1 MHVFLD
7 SLGVHAGYLDLS
19 RLCVPAV
26 KPIKL
31 SLHLEKGGRVAHDEP
46 LTSLSRLSL
55 DDAPLHTVDTAPS
68 LIDLHGPPGA
78 GSNGPAVEVA
88 RPAGPA
94 GRQSGG
100 KLPPPR

>member
-46 LTSLSRLSL
+46 LTSLSTLSL
-55 DDAPLHTVDTAPS
+55 DDAPLHIVDTAPP
-68 LIDLHGPPGA
+68 LIDLHGPPVLDRTAPRLKLQGL
-78 GSNGPAVEVA
+78 PAPRA
-88 RPAGPA
+88 R
-94 GRQSGG
+94 
-100 KLPPPR
+100 K